1 MRSRTFRRTAGALL
15 CLFGVLSLSGTPV
28 EPDVRKVDPM
38 LLRSD
43 SVAVSSAQRKVFG
56 APPSGDLAVP
66 VFIHGTG
73 DDPSLPERIGSL
85 SGSARRI
92 SSRVLTARIRM
103 DAVRYVSNWPSVSYI
118 EAGRRVR
125 PLLDLS
131 RPAVKADVVQAGTGL
146 PTGFTG
152 RGALI
157 GVVDTGLD
165 GSHPD
170 FNTGAPP
177 TSRVVHAFSFSPGV
191 SALSDTFGHGTHVTG
206 IAAGNGAASAGQF
219 TGMAPE
225 AELLVGR
232 AGVSS
237 FFDTDIINAVADLY
251 AYAET
256 AAKPAAINLSL
267 GGVIGPH
274 DGSSAFESSLN
285 DLATGSAGSRRLM
298 AVAAGNEQDLNEH
311 YRAAIP
317 PFGSSTA
324 SLTVEP
330 DPSSGTAFVDLWA
343 DGEDRFT
350 VTVAYSGETLSAA
363 SGTVG
368 TLPSGSIAIHNRTDA
383 PPNGATHIFVL
394 ISRPP
399 SGPSVPASIRLDRVR
414 NGGSGTVDGYIDSAD
429 GTFSGGSISLSGT
442 IIEPANG
449 ENVLAVGSFQTKT
462 SGGGAGSLGISSFSS
477 RGPTRDG
484 RPKPDVAAP
493 GQFIYSARSSQALF
507 FPSEIVPSNSNY
519 AIMQGTSMATPH
531 VAGIAALVWE
541 SNSALSGAQ
550 MRERLR
556 RTADPVGAA
565 PNTTWGFGRVNA
577 LRAVRESVAA
587 ITSPST
593 AVPGVPVPLTSSN
606 SSSAFTGNPLSYA
619 WSLTARPAGSGATL
633 SANTPSP
640 SFTPDVP
647 GNYTVRLEV
656 SQGSP
661 ASTPHGVATAV
672 LHANH
677 VPSADFT
684 VPAPQDAGQA
694 VTFRGIASD
703 ADNQTIAYRWLLVS
717 RPSGSAAAITAS
729 DVDNAVFLPDVQ
741 GTYEIGLRAD
751 DGLDNSALVVH
762 AYTTGTSVSVGGG
775 GGGGSCAM
783 VTGGETASAG
793 EGVGVLLPY
802 LLIGVV
808 LASRRSLRKYL
819 RSRHFRHP
827 AC

>member
-1 MRSRTFRRTAGALL
+1 MRSRTFRRTAGTFL
-15 CLFGVLSLSGTPV
+15 CLFGVLSLSGAPV

-43 SVAVSSAQRKVFG
+43 AGAVRSAQRKVFG

-73 DDPSLPERIGSL
+73 DDPSLPGKIGSL

-92 SSRVLTARIRM
+92 SSTVLTARIRM
-103 DAVRYVSNWPSVSYI
+103 DAVRYISNWPSVSYI
-118 EAGRRVR
+118 EAGRLVR

-131 RPAVKADVVQAGTGL
+131 RPAVKADVVHAGTGL

-170 FNTGAPP
+170 FNAGAPP
-177 TSRVVHAFSFSPGV
+177 ASRVVHTFSFSPGV

-219 TGMAPE
+219 TGMAPQ

-251 AYAET
+251 AYAAA

-274 DGSSAFESSLN
+274 DGTSAFESSLN
-285 DLATGSAGSRRLM
+285 DLATGPADSRRIM
-298 AVAAGNEQDLNEH
+298 AVAAGNEQDQNEH

-330 DPSSGTAFVDLWA
+330 DASSGTASVDLWA
-343 DGEDRFT
+343 DSEDRFT
-350 VTVAYSGETLSAA
+350 VTVAYSGESLSAA

-368 TLPSGSIAIHNRTDA
+368 TIPSGSIAIHNRTDA
-383 PPNGATHIFVL
+383 PPNGATHILVL

-399 SGPSVPASIRLDRVR
+399 SGGSVPASIRLDRVR
-414 NGGSGTVDGYIDSAD
+414 NGGAGTVDGYIDSAD

-462 SGGGAGSLGISSFSS
+462 FGGGAGSLGISSFSS

-493 GQFIYSARSSQALF
+493 GQFIYSSRSSDSFLS
-507 FPSEIVPSNSNY
+507 PIPGNTSYTS
-519 AIMQGTSMATPH
+519 MQGTSMATPH

-541 SNSALSGAQ
+541 SNPALNGAQ

-577 LRAVRESVAA
+577 LRAVRESVAS
-587 ITSPST
+587 ITAPST
-593 AVPGVPVPLTSSN
+593 AVPGVPVPLSSTN
-606 SSSAFTGNPLSYA
+606 SSSAFTGNPLAYA

-633 SANTPSP
+633 SANTSSA

-677 VPSADFT
+677 VPSADFI
-684 VPAPQDAGQA
+684 VPASQDAGQA
-694 VTFRGIASD
+694 VTFRGVASD
-703 ADNQTIAYRWLLVS
+703 ADSQIPAYRWLLVS
-717 RPSGSAAAITAS
+717 RPSGSAAAITAA

-762 AYTTGTSVSVGGG
+762 SYTTGASVSVGGG

-783 VTGGETASAG
+783 VTGVRTSSTWDAL
-793 EGVGVLLPY
+793 GVLLPY
-802 LLIGVV
+802 LFPGVV
-808 LASRRSLRKYL
+808 LASRRSYRKYC
-819 RSRHFRHP
+819 RAGTSRHS